1 MVQKSRSRSKSRTV
15 SKKEG
20 RTKQSLDKS
29 LRSFLQRS
37 RSRTRSVSKKEG
49 RTKQSLEKSER
60 SSLPACKPTF
70 YCGSYKELPKFS
82 DYDKM
87 GSKEE
92 CFKKGIGVGMMIE
105 LNKVKN
111 KLAKKGIILVTKPFE
126 KSKCVDK
133 YGNIKLQ

>member
-1 MVQKSRSRSKSRTV
+1 MKRNQFNYFISTYLIKMVHKNKSRSRSR
-15 SKKEG
+15 SKKGG
-20 RTKQSLDKS
+20 RSSIQKS
-29 LRSFLQRS
+29 KNKSK
-37 RSRTRSVSKKEG
+37 TRSETSKD
-49 RTKQSLEKSER
+49 
-60 SSLPACKPTF
+60 SSLPVCKPTF